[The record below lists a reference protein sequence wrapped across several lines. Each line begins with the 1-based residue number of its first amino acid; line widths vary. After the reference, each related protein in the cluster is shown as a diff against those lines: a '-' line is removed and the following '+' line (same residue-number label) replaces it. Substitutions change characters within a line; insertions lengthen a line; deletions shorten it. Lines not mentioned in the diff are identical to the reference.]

1 MDFSKYSNYKM
12 KNMVKI
18 DKTKAKPEI
27 TLSLYNRDTGELET
41 SEIFEIDI
49 KDLQQTLVNLQ
60 VEKMKLENQINQ
72 INELIKDLS

>member
-1 MDFSKYSNYKM
+1 MDFSKYSNYKI
-12 KNMVKI
+12 KNMVKV
-18 DKTKAKPEI
+18 DKTKTKPEI

-41 SEIFEIDI
+41 SEVFEIDI